1 MARKTPPRLHKVE
14 EKKPLLSEIGI
25 IRLGIILGLILLAL
39 LFIIICFVAIP
50 QTYGFFWY

>member
-14 EKKPLLSEIGI
+14 EKKPLLSEIGK